1 MINKIVVGSDGSEQA
16 QHAVAFAGELARQLH
31 AEVILVHVVGQFPP
45 AVASA
50 GGYMMYVPQD
60 VVDETREELQERVG
74 TDFCKP
80 LVAAGVP
87 YRYEV
92 REGWAPREL
101 AALASEVGAQ
111 VIVVGTRGLHALG
124 ELFLGSTSH
133 ALTHHT
139 TVPLIVVPAEA
150 NHQTVRGT
158 GARATAT
165 TGTKASIR
173 A

>member
-16 QHAVAFAGELARQLH
+16 QHAVAFAGELAHQLH

-45 AVASA
+45 AIASA

-60 VVDETREELQERVG
+60 VVDESREELERRVS

-80 LVAAGVP
+80 LADAHVP
-87 YRYEV
+87 WRFEV

-101 AALASEVGAQ
+101 ASAAYESGAQ
-111 VIVVGTRGLHALG
+111 LIVVGTRGLHALG

-139 TVPLIVVPAEA
+139 TVPLIVVPAAVHEA
-150 NHQTVRGT
+150 HAVGHVRTV
-158 GARATAT
+158 ATAR
-165 TGTKASIR
+165 S
-173 A
+173 

>member
-1 MINKIVVGSDGSEQA
+1 MINRIVVGSDGSEQA

-60 VVDETREELQERVG
+60 VVDESREALEMRVR
-74 TDFCKP
+74 TEFAAP
-80 LVAAGVP
+80 LVDTGVP
-87 YRYEV
+87 WRYEV
-92 REGWAPREL
+92 REGWPPREL
-101 AALASEVGAQ
+101 AAATSETGAQ
-111 VIVVGTRGLHALG
+111 LIVVGTRGLHALG

-139 TVPLIVVPAEA
+139 TVPLIVVPGVADPRP
-150 NHQTVRGT
+150 VRGT
-158 GARATAT
+158 RAGAATA
-165 TGTKASIR
+165 A

>member
-31 AEVILVHVVGQFPP
+31 AEVVLVHVVGQFPP
-45 AVASA
+45 AIASA

-60 VVDETREELQERVG
+60 VVDESREALEQRVSTEFCRPLQ
-74 TDFCKP
+74 D
-80 LVAAGVP
+80 AQVP
-87 YRYEV
+87 YRFEV
-92 REGWAPREL
+92 REGWAPREI
-101 AALASEVGAQ
+101 AAVASEAGAQ

-139 TVPLIVVPAEA
+139 TVPLIVVPEA
-150 NHQTVRGT
+150 SRSKVARPV
-158 GARATAT
+158 ARAA
-165 TGTKASIR
+165 AR
-173 A
+173 V